1 MDILTKIGDTMTIL
15 SDKNKYLIIR
25 LVKNYGW
32 TIEAV
37 LNDYKLK
44 KMELLK
50 IIRNNQTPNKGK
62 IHGNIITTIKKG
74 KTRRK

>member
-1 MDILTKIGDTMTIL
+1 MTIL
-15 SDKNKYLIIR
+15 SDKNKYLIVR

-32 TIEAV
+32 TIEAI

-50 IIRNNQTPNKGK
+50 IIRNNQTPNKEK
-62 IHGNIITTIKKG
+62 SQ
-74 KTRRK
+74 